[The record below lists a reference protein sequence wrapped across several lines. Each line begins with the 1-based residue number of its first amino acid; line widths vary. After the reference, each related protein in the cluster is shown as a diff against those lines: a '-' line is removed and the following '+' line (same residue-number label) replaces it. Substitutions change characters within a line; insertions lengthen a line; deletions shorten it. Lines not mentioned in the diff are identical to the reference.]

1 MSEIIKNL
9 KEKYPHNAAYLV
21 GHSSINVFPDLT
33 DDQSK
38 SIGTL
43 PPGQL
48 VYVDFTIIVPDKLF
62 PDWWV
67 WGSLTTINTPK
78 YICMRKP
85 IRNQPSLEG
94 IGPVFAF
101 FRRAFVLLAR
111 RNLTQIITRH
121 YFLNLE
127 VFQHLL

>member
-38 SIGTL
+38 SIGTI

-67 WGSLTTINTPK
+67 WGSLTTIGTPK

-85 IRNQPSLEG
+85 IRNQSSLEG
-94 IGPVFAF
+94 NWPFFALFSMGLF
-101 FRRAFVLLAR
+101 FLQAH
-111 RNLTQIITRH
+111 RNLTYFIMRH
-121 YFLNLE
+121 YSLKMPYSGN
-127 VFQHLL
+127 